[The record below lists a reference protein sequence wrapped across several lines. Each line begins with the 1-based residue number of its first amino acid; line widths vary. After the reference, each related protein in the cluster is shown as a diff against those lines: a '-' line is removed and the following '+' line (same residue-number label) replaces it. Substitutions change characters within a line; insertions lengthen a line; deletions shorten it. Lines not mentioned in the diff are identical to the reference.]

1 MLSEKVLEI
10 KTTLPIQWILMEGKS
25 DWLES
30 FSFLFLY
37 HLDYFFFSPVFYYS
51 EIYTGTYGD
60 FWKKALFE
68 NFISFAK

>member
-37 HLDYFFFSPVFYYS
+37 HLDYFFFSPISIIVRFILVLMVIF
-51 EIYTGTYGD
+51 E
-60 FWKKALFE
+60 KKTLFE